1 MGLLKSLLRLFCGGS
16 AKPQIDEE
24 ARPDSVYVV
33 PPPQSQ
39 AQPQYQRPQY
49 QSQPQQRPQYQQ
61 PTYQQP
67 QYQQPTYQQPQPV
80 QYQYPPSR
88 PPQQQQ
94 QVQQPPYKPSH
105 SPPSQHRPHQKPHE
119 QKTQEPKPQS
129 SWPSEPKPKPSH
141 RPSQSPP
148 PSSPPQKVQQSQP
161 AVSHK
166 PLQKRYD
173 DNAVNQANP
182 HYKNLRAQA
191 HAEGDAMARCF
202 RESQE
207 AYRSGDGGRAKE
219 LSNEGKRHQSEM
231 DRLNREAS
239 DWIFEQN
246 NLDSGPDEIDLHG
259 LYVKEAIDHTEKAIL
274 SAQNRGDRQIRVIVG
289 KGLHSQGSVAKLKPA
304 IEELM
309 AKHHLACQLDPHNA
323 GVLVVTLNQGGG
335 MGAGEIT
342 QRIEDDQ
349 CSIM

>member
-1 MGLLKSLLRLFCGGS
+1 MGFLKSILRLFCGGP

-24 ARPDSVYVV
+24 RPDSVYQVY
-33 PPPQSQ
+33 PPQQ
-39 AQPQYQRPQY
+39 AAQPQYQQPQY

-67 QYQQPTYQQPQPV
+67 QYQQPQPV

-94 QVQQPPYKPSH
+94 QVQQPPYRPTH
-105 SPPSQHRPHQKPHE
+105 SPPSQHPPPHKPHE
-119 QKTQEPKPQS
+119 QKPQQPKPQG
-129 SWPSEPKPKPSH
+129 SWPSEPKPKPKPSH

-148 PSSPPQKVQQSQP
+148 PTSPPQKAQQPQP
-161 AVSHK
+161 TVSHK

-191 HAEGDAMARCF
+191 HAEGDSMARCF
-202 RESQE
+202 RESQD
-207 AYRSGDGGRAKE
+207 AYRSGDGARAKE
-219 LSNEGKRHQSEM
+219 LSTEGKRHQAEM
-231 DRLNREAS
+231 DRLNKEAS
-239 DWIFEQN
+239 NWIFEQN
-246 NLDSGPDEIDLHG
+246 NLDSGADEVDLHG
-259 LYVKEAIDHTEKAIL
+259 LYVKEAIDHTEKAIIA
-274 SAQNRGDRQIRVIVG
+274 AQSRGDRQIRLIVG

-323 GVLVVTLNQGGG
+323 GVLVVTLNEGGG

-342 QRIEDDQ
+342 KRIEDDQ